1 MSFQAADPDFETR
14 VRDSFARQ
22 AFMGAIGA
30 ELARVEPGAA
40 TIRLPWRGDL
50 TQQHGFFHGGVVGTL
65 ADNAGGYAAF
75 TLLPA
80 DHSILTVEFKV
91 NLLSPARGEALESES
106 RVVRAGKTLLICL
119 SEVFALRH
127 GGRHLC
133 ATGLVTLMGLAGR
146 ADGPAH

>member
-1 MSFQAADPDFETR
+1 MSFEAVDPDFETR

-22 AFMGAIGA
+22 PFMAAIGA
-30 ELARVEPGAA
+30 EFSRVEPGAT
-40 TIRLPWRGDL
+40 TIRLPWRADL
-50 TQQHGFFHGGVVGTL
+50 AQQHGFFHGGIVGTL

-91 NLLSPARGEALESES
+91 NLLSPARGEALESDS
-106 RVVRAGKTLLICL
+106 RVVRAGRTLLVCL
-119 SEVFALRH
+119 SEVFALRD

-146 ADGPAH
+146 SDGPGH

>member
-1 MSFQAADPDFETR
+1 MSFRPANPDFQAR

-30 ELARVEPGAA
+30 ELTRVEPGAT
-40 TIRLPWRGDL
+40 TIRLPWRADL
-50 TQQHGFFHGGVVGTL
+50 TQQHGFFHGGIVGTL

-75 TLLPA
+75 SLLPA
-80 DHSILTVEFKV
+80 DHSVLTVEFKV
-91 NLLSPARGEALESES
+91 NLLSPARGEGLESDS
-106 RVVRAGKTLLICL
+106 RVMRAGRTLLVCL
-119 SEVFALRH
+119 SEVFALRD

-146 ADGPAH
+146 DDH